1 MSGPKRVANEYDS
14 VPYPS
19 LAFLQTH
26 PDRLAVIAT
35 LRGMSPREVEHCRVL
50 ELACGDGSNLIP
62 MAYGLPGSEFVGVDL
77 ARNPVE
83 AAQAMIRV
91 MGLEN
96 IRVEQ
101 KDVLEIEPDFGEFDY
116 IIAHGVFAWVPE
128 NVQEKILKICGA
140 NLSARGVAFVSYNT
154 NPAGHV
160 RRILREMVQF
170 QERRGEES
178 PDRVKRGREF
188 AEAILKATDA
198 RSPWK
203 ALLEEELRLTFHRD
217 ERVVYHDDLAE
228 HFSPVSF
235 AEFAG
240 RAARHGLQCLGEA
253 QIGDLVEGEN
263 NRAAQETLRE
273 LAHGDDIAFQQYLDF
288 ARYRRFRQSLL
299 CRAEIPLCRD
309 GMEERMCK
317 LLVASPLRASKEFAD
332 GAVEFTNSR
341 GAGTLSTSNP
351 AIIVLLRRL
360 EAMWPR
366 GERFGVLADSTLGS
380 LPSDEKSP
388 ARAGLA
394 QAVLQLAGNSLVDLR
409 TYHLRLAQGVSEKP
423 EASLLARRMA
433 RGNGV
438 ATTLLHTRVQIEDDQ
453 GRRFLQ
459 LLDGTRDRQEL
470 ADALAE
476 DAGNISREEI
486 LKQVDGNLVS
496 SYRMGLLI
504 G

>member
-1 MSGPKRVANEYDS
+1 M
-14 VPYPS
+14 
-19 LAFLQTH
+19 
-26 PDRLAVIAT
+26 
-35 LRGMSPREVEHCRVL
+35 
-50 ELACGDGSNLIP
+50 
-62 MAYGLPGSEFVGVDL
+62 
-77 ARNPVE
+77 
-83 AAQAMIRV
+83 
-91 MGLEN
+91 
-96 IRVEQ
+96 
-101 KDVLEIEPDFGEFDY
+101 
-116 IIAHGVFAWVPE
+116 
-128 NVQEKILKICGA
+128 
-140 NLSARGVAFVSYNT
+140 
-154 NPAGHV
+154 
-160 RRILREMVQF
+160 
-170 QERRGEES
+170 
-178 PDRVKRGREF
+178 
-188 AEAILKATDA
+188 
-198 RSPWK
+198 
-203 ALLEEELRLTFHRD
+203 
-217 ERVVYHDDLAE
+217 
-228 HFSPVSF
+228 
-235 AEFAG
+235 
-240 RAARHGLQCLGEA
+240 
-253 QIGDLVEGEN
+253 
-263 NRAAQETLRE
+263 
-273 LAHGDDIAFQQYLDF
+273 
-288 ARYRRFRQSLL
+288 
-299 CRAEIPLCRD
+299 
-309 GMEERMCK
+309 
-317 LLVASPLRASKEFAD
+317 VASPLRASKEFAD